1 MGLIINLL
9 MLSKYNQQ
17 SLKVSSK
24 YVFELQM
31 GPRESRMVLDNVFY
45 NFLDNANSKSIIR
58 VVHD

>member
-1 MGLIINLL
+1 

-24 YVFELQM
+24 YVLFEFQM
-31 GPRESRMVLDNVFY
+31 GLRESRMVLDNTFY

>member
-1 MGLIINLL
+1 
-9 MLSKYNQQ
+9 
-17 SLKVSSK
+17 
-24 YVFELQM
+24 M